1 MNATTIDMSIV
12 TGTFSAIGR
21 MYGPIM
27 PVMKNIGR
35 KLTMTASVAVISGGR
50 ISATASRTIRRVAFL
65 RRAKCRAMFSTSTIG
80 SSTSSPSDRI
90 SANSVTRLIVKPSIR
105 LTARVSPKTT
115 GTATA
120 TISASRHPSPR
131 VSSATTIRMATASPS
146 TSSLTFSLA
155 VRP

>member
-1 MNATTIDMSIV
+1 M
-12 TGTFSAIGR
+12 GR

-35 KLTMTASVAVISGGR
+35 KLTMTASVAVINGGR
-50 ISATASRTIRRVAFL
+50 ISATASRTMRRVAFL
-65 RRAKCRAMFSTSTIG
+65 RRVKCRAMFSTSTIG
-80 SSTSSPSDRI
+80 SSTNRPSERI
-90 SANSVTRLIVKPSIR
+90 KAKSVTRLMVKPSIR
-105 LTARVSPKTT
+105 FTASVSPKTT

-120 TISASRHPSPR
+120 TISASRQPNPTL
-131 VSSATTIRMATASPS
+131 SSATTIRTATASPS